1 MFKAS
6 WKVRRIAHKLS
17 ESQLRQLKGSE
28 SHISDKDLI
37 GSSAHSSVYFL
48 GYYSKSGLELAL
60 QQYGIFDALKERG
73 YHKPVLRLE
82 TEDPYRQR
90 MAIYDESTPD
100 APALLIDA
108 VLRQYALPITLDD
121 STEEEFEVLYIE
133 WLTLQHPK
141 ATFSKEKPQLPG
153 QQYPGLGGG
162 KIALELLT
170 MICHR
175 IGLDGIINVP
185 EYFHNAQ
192 LYSRHFSYL
201 DPVLEGKRRAIARD
215 LLSHHTLAE
224 TSWGIDLD
232 CVHENGLPFKWF
244 TGPQIL
250 PLNRKLIK
258 FFESSEYIH
267 KVLSAQKSHHY
278 EMDITCLKT
287 NRPQLFD

>member
-1 MFKAS
+1 MFRAS
-6 WKVRRIAHKLS
+6 WKIRRIAHKLT
-17 ESQLRQLKGSE
+17 ESQLRQLKGAE
-28 SHISDKDLI
+28 SQISDKDLI

-48 GYYSKSGLELAL
+48 GYYSKSGLELAM
-60 QQYGIFDALKERG
+60 QHYGIFDALKERG
-73 YHKPVLRLE
+73 YQNPVLKLE
-82 TEDPYRQR
+82 TDDPYRQR
-90 MAIYDESTPD
+90 MAVFDETTPET
-100 APALLIDA
+100 PVLLIDV
-108 VLRQYALPITLDD
+108 VLRQYALPIALDD

-141 ATFSKEKPQLPG
+141 ASFSKEKPQLPG

-201 DPVLEGKRRAIARD
+201 DPLLEGKRRAITRD
-215 LLSHHTLAE
+215 LLSQHSLAE
-224 TSWGIDLD
+224 ASWGIDLE
-232 CVHENGLPFKWF
+232 CVQENGLPFNWF

-258 FFESSEYIH
+258 FFESSEYLDS
-267 KVLSAQKSHHY
+267 VLAAQKKHHY
-278 EMDITCLKT
+278 ELDIACLRAK
-287 NRPQLFD
+287 RPELFE

>member
-1 MFKAS
+1 MFRAS
-6 WKVRRIAHKLS
+6 WKIRRIAHKLT
-17 ESQLRQLKGSE
+17 ESQLRQLKGQE
-28 SHISDKDLI
+28 MQINDEDLI
-37 GSSAHSSVYFL
+37 GNAAHSSVYFL
-48 GYYSKSGLELAL
+48 GYYSKTGLELAL
-60 QQYGIFDALKERG
+60 KQYGVFDALKERG
-73 YHKPVLRLE
+73 YQNPVLKLE

-90 MAIYDESTPD
+90 LAIFDESTPD
-100 APALLIDA
+100 VPALLIEA
-108 VLRQYALPITLDD
+108 ILRQYALPIVLND

-141 ATFSKEKPQLPG
+141 ATFSREKPQLPG

-162 KIALELLT
+162 KIALELLS
-170 MICHR
+170 MICQR

-215 LLSHHTLAE
+215 LLRPHTLAE
-224 TSWGIDLD
+224 ASWGIDLE

-250 PLNRKLIK
+250 PLNQKLIK
-258 FFESSEYIH
+258 FFESSEYLES
-267 KVLSAQKSHHY
+267 VLTAQRKNHY
-278 EMDITCLKT
+278 ELDLTCLKAK
-287 NRPQLFD
+287 RPQLF